1 MTQNKIC
8 GIVQEKSETAKQE
21 REVDELKITD
31 KAVLSE
37 LKKVRSNELEENLET
52 FPEDERDGKSDM
64 EIFCDEVYYLIDMY
78 IEPGTRQ
85 YNNLKWA
92 REIMKKTKRGTVIP
106 VDMNFNPK
114 YSKCDV
120 DLASE
125 ITNEV
130 KRLKNCTRRLGI
142 A

>member
-1 MTQNKIC
+1 MTQNKIG

-37 LKKVRSNELEENLET
+37 LKKVRSKELDNNLDS
-52 FPEDERDGKSDM
+52 FPEEERDGKSDM
-64 EIFCDEVYYLIDMY
+64 DIFCDEVYYLIDMY
-78 IEPGTRQ
+78 IEPGTQQ

-106 VDMNFNPK
+106 VDINFNPK

>member
-1 MTQNKIC
+1 MTQNKIG

-37 LKKVRSNELEENLET
+37 LKKVRSVELENNLDS
-52 FPEDERDGKSDM
+52 FPEEERDGKSDM
-64 EIFCDEVYYLIDMY
+64 EIFCDEIYYLIDMY

-106 VDMNFNPK
+106 VDVNFNPK
-114 YSKCDV
+114 YSQCDV

>member
-1 MTQNKIC
+1 M
-8 GIVQEKSETAKQE
+8 
-21 REVDELKITD
+21 KITD

-37 LKKVRSNELEENLET
+37 LKKVRSVELENNLDS
-52 FPEDERDGKSDM
+52 FPEEERDGKSDM

-85 YNNLKWA
+85 YNDLKWA

-106 VDMNFNPK
+106 VDINFNPK

>member
-1 MTQNKIC
+1 M
-8 GIVQEKSETAKQE
+8 
-21 REVDELKITD
+21 KITN

-37 LKKVRSNELEENLET
+37 LKKVRSAELEENLET
-52 FPEDERDGKSDM
+52 FPEEERDGKSDI
-64 EIFCDEVYYLIDMY
+64 EIFCDEVYYLINMY

-92 REIMKKTKRGTVIP
+92 REIMKNTKRGTVIP
-106 VDMNFNPK
+106 VDVNFNPK
-114 YSKCDV
+114 YTKFDV
-120 DLASE
+120 DMASK

-130 KRLKNCTRRLGI
+130 KRLKACTRRLGI

>member
-1 MTQNKIC
+1 M
-8 GIVQEKSETAKQE
+8 
-21 REVDELKITD
+21 KITD
-31 KAVLSE
+31 KAVLNE
-37 LKKVRSNELEENLET
+37 LKKVLSAELEENLET
-52 FPEDERDGKSDM
+52 FPEEERDGKSDM

-85 YNNLKWA
+85 YNDLKWA
-92 REIMKKTKRGTVIP
+92 REIMKKTKRGTVMP
-106 VDMNFNPK
+106 LDNRTLYPK
-114 YSKCDV
+114 YSQCDV
-120 DLASE
+120 YLASE

>member
-1 MTQNKIC
+1 MKI
-8 GIVQEKSETAKQE
+8 I
-21 REVDELKITD
+21 D

-37 LKKVRSNELEENLET
+37 LKKVRSAELENNLDS
-52 FPEDERDGKSDM
+52 FPEEERDGKSDL

-92 REIMKKTKRGTVIP
+92 REIMKKTKRGIVIP
-106 VDMNFNPK
+106 VDVNFNPK
-114 YSKCDV
+114 YSQCDV

-130 KRLKNCTRRLGI
+130 KRLKSCTRRLGI

>member
-1 MTQNKIC
+1 M
-8 GIVQEKSETAKQE
+8 
-21 REVDELKITD
+21 KITD

-37 LKKVRSNELEENLET
+37 LKKVRSAELGENLET
-52 FPEDERDGKSDM
+52 LPEEERDGKSDM
-64 EIFCDEVYYLIDMY
+64 EIFCDEVYSLIDMY

-106 VDMNFNPK
+106 VDLNFNPK
-114 YSKCDV
+114 YSQCDV

>member
-1 MTQNKIC
+1 M
-8 GIVQEKSETAKQE
+8 
-21 REVDELKITD
+21 KITD
-31 KAVLSE
+31 KAILNE
-37 LKKVRSNELEENLET
+37 LKKVRSDELEERIAEY
-52 FPEDERDGKSDM
+52 PEDERDGKSDM
-64 EIFCDEVYYLIDMY
+64 EIFCDEIYYLIDMY

-106 VDMNFNPK
+106 VDINVNPK
-114 YSKCDV
+114 YSQCDV
-120 DLASE
+120 DLASK

-130 KRLKNCTRRLGI
+130 KRLKACTRRLGI

>member
-1 MTQNKIC
+1 M
-8 GIVQEKSETAKQE
+8 
-21 REVDELKITD
+21 KITD

-37 LKKVRSNELEENLET
+37 LKKVRSMELENNLDS
-52 FPEDERDGKSDM
+52 FPEEERDGKSDM
-64 EIFCDEVYYLIDMY
+64 EIFCDEIYYLIDMY

-92 REIMKKTKRGTVIP
+92 REIMKKTNRRTVIP
-106 VDMNFNPK
+106 VDVNFNPK

>member
-1 MTQNKIC
+1 M
-8 GIVQEKSETAKQE
+8 
-21 REVDELKITD
+21 KITD
-31 KAVLSE
+31 KAVLNE
-37 LKKVRSNELEENLET
+37 LKKVRSAELKENLET

-85 YNNLKWA
+85 YNNLQWA
-92 REIMKKTKRGTVIP
+92 REIMKKTKRGKVMPLDNRTLH
-106 VDMNFNPK
+106 PK

>member
-1 MTQNKIC
+1 M
-8 GIVQEKSETAKQE
+8 
-21 REVDELKITD
+21 KITD

-37 LKKVRSNELEENLET
+37 LKKVRSMELENNLDS
-52 FPEDERDGKSDM
+52 FPEGERDGKSDM
-64 EIFCDEVYYLIDMY
+64 EIFCDEVYSLIDMY

-92 REIMKKTKRGTVIP
+92 REIMKKTRRGTIIP
-106 VDMNFNPK
+106 VDGNLIPK
-114 YSKCDV
+114 YSRCDI

-130 KRLKNCTRRLGI
+130 KRLKNCTGRLGI

>member
-1 MTQNKIC
+1 M
-8 GIVQEKSETAKQE
+8 
-21 REVDELKITD
+21 KITD
-31 KAVLSE
+31 KAVLRE
-37 LKKVRSNELEENLET
+37 LKKVRSMELEENLET
-52 FPEDERDGKSDM
+52 FPEEERDGKSDM

-85 YNNLKWA
+85 YNDLKWA
-92 REIMKKTKRGTVIP
+92 REIMKKTRRGTIIP
-106 VDMNFNPK
+106 VDGNFIPK

>member
-1 MTQNKIC
+1 M
-8 GIVQEKSETAKQE
+8 
-21 REVDELKITD
+21 KITD
-31 KAVLSE
+31 KAVLNE
-37 LKKVRSNELEENLET
+37 LKKVRSDELEERIAEY
-52 FPEDERDGKSDM
+52 PEDERDDKSDM
-64 EIFCDEVYYLIDMY
+64 EIFCDEIYYLIDMY

-106 VDMNFNPK
+106 VDINFNPK
-114 YSKCDV
+114 YSQCDV
-120 DLASE
+120 DLASK

>member
-37 LKKVRSNELEENLET
+37 LKKVRSNELEENLDS
-52 FPEDERDGKSDM
+52 FPEEERDGKSDM
-64 EIFCDEVYYLIDMY
+64 DIFCDEVYSLIDMY

>member
-1 MTQNKIC
+1 M
-8 GIVQEKSETAKQE
+8 
-21 REVDELKITD
+21 KITD

-37 LKKVRSNELEENLET
+37 LKKVRSVELEENLGT
-52 FPEDERDGKSDM
+52 IPEEERDGKSDL
-64 EIFCDEVYYLIDMY
+64 EVFCDEVYYLIDMY
-78 IEPGTRQ
+78 ITPGTRQ

-106 VDMNFNPK
+106 VDLNFNPK
-114 YSKCDV
+114 YSQCDV

-125 ITNEV
+125 ITNEA

>member
-1 MTQNKIC
+1 M
-8 GIVQEKSETAKQE
+8 
-21 REVDELKITD
+21 KITD

-37 LKKVRSNELEENLET
+37 LKKVRSNELEENLDS
-52 FPEDERDGKSDM
+52 FPEEERDGKSDL
-64 EIFCDEVYYLIDMY
+64 EVFCDEVYYLIDMY
-78 IEPGTRQ
+78 ITPGTRQ

-92 REIMKKTKRGTVIP
+92 REIMKDTKRGKVMPLDNRTLY
-106 VDMNFNPK
+106 PK
-114 YSKCDV
+114 YSQCDV

-125 ITNEV
+125 ITNEA

>member
-1 MTQNKIC
+1 M
-8 GIVQEKSETAKQE
+8 
-21 REVDELKITD
+21 KITD

-37 LKKVRSNELEENLET
+37 LKKVRSNELEENLDS
-52 FPEDERDGKSDM
+52 FPEEERDGKSDM
-64 EIFCDEVYYLIDMY
+64 DIFCDEVYYLIDMY

>member
-1 MTQNKIC
+1 M
-8 GIVQEKSETAKQE
+8 
-21 REVDELKITD
+21 
-31 KAVLSE
+31 
-37 LKKVRSNELEENLET
+37 ELENNLDS
-52 FPEDERDGKSDM
+52 FPEEERDGKSDM

-85 YNNLKWA
+85 YNDLKWA

-106 VDMNFNPK
+106 VDLNFNSK
-114 YSKCDV
+114 YSQCDV

>member
-1 MTQNKIC
+1 M
-8 GIVQEKSETAKQE
+8 
-21 REVDELKITD
+21 KITD

-37 LKKVRSNELEENLET
+37 LKKVRSVELENNLDS
-52 FPEDERDGKSDM
+52 FPEEERDGKSDL

-85 YNNLKWA
+85 YNDLKWA

-106 VDMNFNPK
+106 VDLNFNSK
-114 YSKCDV
+114 YSQCDV